1 MYARET
7 VVINPTGL
15 HARPSKAFSRASSK
29 FQSQIRIKN
38 LDTDSAE
45 VNAKSTMR
53 ILTIAMS
60 KGAKIRVIAEGEDE
74 REAVDALI
82 ALVDSGLG
90 EI

>member
-15 HARPSKAFSRASSK
+15 HARPAMAFSRAASK

>member
-15 HARPSKAFSRASSK
+15 HARPAMAFSRAASK
-29 FQSQIRIKN
+29 FRSQIQIEN
-38 LDTDSAE
+38 LDTGSAQ

-60 KGAKIRVIAEGEDE
+60 KGTRIRITAEGEDE
-74 REAVDALI
+74 NEAVDALI

>member
-15 HARPSKAFSRASSK
+15 HARPAMAFSRTASK

-60 KGAKIRVIAEGEDE
+60 KGVKIRVIAEGEDE